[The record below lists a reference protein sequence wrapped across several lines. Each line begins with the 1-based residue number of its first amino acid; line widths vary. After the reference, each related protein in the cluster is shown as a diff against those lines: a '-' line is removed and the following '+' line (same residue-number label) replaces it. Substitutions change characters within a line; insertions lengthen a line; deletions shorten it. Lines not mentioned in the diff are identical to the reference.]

1 MNKKSK
7 NSSKN
12 SAFRSL
18 VYVFVAILLL
28 AVLLYI
34 TYRLSNKV
42 YRQNQINTEIMKLQT
57 EITNLNQ
64 ENQDLNELIGY
75 LQTDEFR
82 EKEAKDKLNLIKEG
96 ERLVLVKENEMQI
109 EQMNKE
115 NAQKQA
121 EIVVHHENYYWWWH
135 YFFSLSG
142 K

>member
-1 MNKKSK
+1 MSKQSKK
-7 NSSKN
+7 NSQN

-18 VYVFVAILLL
+18 VYVLVAILLL

-34 TYRLSNKV
+34 TYRLSNQV

-96 ERLVLVKENEMQI
+96 EQLVLVKEKEMQI
-109 EQMNKE
+109 EQMNRE
-115 NAQKQA
+115 SAQKQA
-121 EIVVHHENYYWWWH
+121 EIVVNHENYYWWWH
-135 YFFSLSG
+135 YFFSLSH